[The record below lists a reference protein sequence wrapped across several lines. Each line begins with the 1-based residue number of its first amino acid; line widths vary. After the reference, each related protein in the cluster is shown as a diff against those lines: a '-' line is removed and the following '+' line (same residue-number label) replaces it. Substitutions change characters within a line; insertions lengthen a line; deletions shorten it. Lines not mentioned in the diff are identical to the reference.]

1 MVSERQTTGA
11 TQRMHDEEHEA
22 WQLSWAHLLRTARQV
37 AGKSLTVLAA
47 ETGLSKGY
55 LSKLESGRETALNPS
70 RATLAALAHAL
81 PSFRALAHMLD
92 PTLDVAT
99 PALARAEPQLPPIVP
114 AHRTQPAD
122 GPTESGDVMPSP
134 VRLGWQ
140 ELEVV
145 AAVLALEQAALRQPL
160 TRVTI
165 GRAVGRPAAQV
176 EAALDTLVRMGVLAR
191 LPAQRAGSLPTYRR
205 SDAFGERTGIAR
217 LGDALLLAAALLSQA
232 PRLPNRAAPPAV
244 ASVDDTAS

>member
-1 MVSERQTTGA
+1 MR
-11 TQRMHDEEHEA
+11 DEQEA

-37 AGKSLTVLAA
+37 AGKSLTALAA

-55 LSKLESGRETALNPS
+55 LSKLESGRENALNPS

-92 PTLDVAT
+92 PDLDVAT
-99 PALARAEPQLPPIVP
+99 PALARAEPQLPPIVRSMVP
-114 AHRTQPAD
+114 DHA
-122 GPTESGDVMPSP
+122 TEGSMVAPSP

-145 AAVLALEQAALRQPL
+145 TALLALEQAALGVPL

-165 GRAVGRPAAQV
+165 GRAVGRPGAEIERV
-176 EAALDTLVRMGVLAR
+176 LDGMVQMGVLVR
-191 LPAQRAGSLPTYRR
+191 LPTRHGGSLPAYTR
-205 SDAFGERTGIAR
+205 SDAFTERTGIMR

-232 PRLPNRAAPPAV
+232 PRLPARAASLAYG
-244 ASVDDTAS
+244 AEDDTAP

>member
-1 MVSERQTTGA
+1 MR
-11 TQRMHDEEHEA
+11 DEQET

-37 AGKSLTVLAA
+37 TGKSLTVLAA

-55 LSKLESGRETALNPS
+55 LSKLESGHETALNPS
-70 RATLAALAHAL
+70 RATLAALARAL

-92 PTLDVAT
+92 PDLDVTT
-99 PALARAEPQLPPIVP
+99 PALARAEPQLPPIV
-114 AHRTQPAD
+114 ATATAE
-122 GPTESGDVMPSP
+122 GSTELGDLVASP
-134 VRLGWQ
+134 VRLGWK

-165 GRAVGRPAAQV
+165 GRAVGRPAADVSPVLDGLV
-176 EAALDTLVRMGVLAR
+176 EMGVLMR
-191 LPAQRAGSLPTYRR
+191 WTPRRAGEPPTYAR
-205 SDAFGERTGIAR
+205 SEAFAARTGIVR

-232 PRLPNRAAPPAV
+232 PRLPLRAPASAV
-244 ASVDDTAS
+244 SHSDDDDNL